1 MTKPLVTMANEH
13 LIDARLPEAGS
24 LGRRDGFRKALAR
37 HGLPIS
43 EPCMITREHGDNADD
58 GVFCHND
65 PAAMG
70 AMNAI
75 LEAGLRIPRDAGVIG
90 CGNFR
95 YADSL
100 KAPPSSID

>member
-13 LIDARLPEAGS
+13 LIDAGCRRLALLAG
-24 LGRRDGFRKALAR
+24 RDGFRKALAR

-75 LEAGLRIPRDAGVIG
+75 LEAGLRIPRDVGVIG
-90 CGNFR
+90 CGNVR

-100 KAPPSSID
+100 KAPLSSID

>member
-1 MTKPLVTMANEH
+1 MTAYSILQQN
-13 LIDARLPEAGS
+13 
-24 LGRRDGFRKALAR
+24 
-37 HGLPIS
+37 
-43 EPCMITREHGDNADD
+43 
-58 GVFCHND
+58 ND

-75 LEAGLRIPRDAGVIG
+75 LEAGLRIPRDVGGIG
-90 CGNFR
+90 CGNVR

>member
-1 MTKPLVTMANEH
+1 
-13 LIDARLPEAGS
+13 
-24 LGRRDGFRKALAR
+24 
-37 HGLPIS
+37 
-43 EPCMITREHGDNADD
+43 MITREHGDNADD

-75 LEAGLRIPRDAGVIG
+75 LEAGLRIPRDVGVIG